1 MNTHPVRVGSCLF
14 TMVDP
19 VRGHEVDYN
28 RWYERDHFYA
38 GCMVGPWLFAG
49 RRWVATR
56 DLKDLR
62 FPAESPVAVPVGAGS
77 YLAVYWVHEGRH
89 DEHFAW
95 SIDQVVGLYKSGR
108 GFEHRVHAHTALLH
122 EPRFHYRD
130 DDYVPA
136 ELALDHPY
144 RGLAVV
150 AVDPT
155 GGAGPA
161 DGAGSADG
169 ADPADGAAPIGGDA
183 ALVGGSDSAGGAAPV
198 GGGGL
203 EEHLRAEALPR
214 LMDGSAVASMV
225 SWSYV
230 TPSAGATDRAPMDL
244 GTPPGPPERR
254 VQLFFLEDDPAEVWP
269 RFRDYGAGLAAAG
282 AGEVVFAAGF
292 RPTIVGTDTY
302 TDQLW

>member
-62 FPAESPVAVPVGAGS
+62 FPADSPVAVPVDAGS
-77 YLAVYWVHEGRH
+77 YLAIYWVHEGRH

-95 SIDQVVGLYKSGR
+95 SIDQVVGLYRSGR

-130 DDYVPA
+130 DDYVPV

-150 AVDPT
+150 AVDPPD
-155 GGAGPA
+155 GAAPADGAPPA
-161 DGAGSADG
+161 DGAGPAGGPDPVGDSDLADG
-169 ADPADGAAPIGGDA
+169 APPAD
-183 ALVGGSDSAGGAAPV
+183 SS
-198 GGGGL
+198 GL

-230 TPSAGATDRAPMDL
+230 TPASGATDRAPMDL

-269 RFRDYGAGLAAAG
+269 LFRDYGAGLAAAG
-282 AGEVVFAAGF
+282 TGEVVFAAGF

>member
-62 FPAESPVAVPVGAGS
+62 FPAESPLAVPVDAGS
-77 YLAVYWVHEGRH
+77 YLAIYWVHEGRH

-130 DDYVPA
+130 DDPVPV

-150 AVDPT
+150 AVDPP
-155 GGAGPA
+155 GAAGSP
-161 DGAGSADG
+161 DAGSADTGSADTGSPEPGGDG
-169 ADPADGAAPIGGDA
+169 ADELDA
-183 ALVGGSDSAGGAAPV
+183 C
-198 GGGGL
+198 
-203 EEHLRAEALPR
+203 LRTEALPS
-214 LMDGSAVASMV
+214 LMDGSAIASMV

-230 TPSAGATDRAPMDL
+230 TPASGATDRAPMDL

-282 AGEVVFAAGF
+282 LGEVVFAAGF
-292 RPTIVGTDTY
+292 RPTVVGTDTY
-302 TDQLW
+302 TDRLW

>member
-62 FPAESPVAVPVGAGS
+62 FPAESPLAVPVEAGS
-77 YLAVYWVHEGRH
+77 YLAIYWVHEGHH

-130 DDYVPA
+130 DDPVPV

-144 RGLAVV
+144 QGLVVV

-155 GGAGPA
+155 GATDSPDARSPEPG
-161 DGAGSADG
+161 DG
-169 ADPADGAAPIGGDA
+169 ADELDD
-183 ALVGGSDSAGGAAPV
+183 
-198 GGGGL
+198 
-203 EEHLRAEALPR
+203 HLRTEALPG
-214 LMDGSAVASMV
+214 LMDGSAIASMV

-230 TPSAGATDRAPMDL
+230 TPASGATDRAPMDL

-282 AGEVVFAAGF
+282 RGEVVFAAGF
-292 RPTIVGTDTY
+292 RPTVVGTDTY
-302 TDQLW
+302 TDRLW

>member
-62 FPAESPVAVPVGAGS
+62 FPAESPLAVPVDAGS
-77 YLAVYWVHEGRH
+77 YLAIYWVHEGRH

-130 DDYVPA
+130 DDPVPV

-150 AVDPT
+150 AVDPPAAA
-155 GGAGPA
+155 GSPDANSPDDGPAEPGAG
-161 DGAGSADG
+161 DG
-169 ADPADGAAPIGGDA
+169 ADVLDA
-183 ALVGGSDSAGGAAPV
+183 R
-198 GGGGL
+198 
-203 EEHLRAEALPR
+203 LRTEALPG
-214 LMDGSAVASMV
+214 LMDGSAIASMV

-230 TPSAGATDRAPMDL
+230 TPASGATDRAPMDL

-282 AGEVVFAAGF
+282 LGEVVFAAGF
-292 RPTIVGTDTY
+292 RPTVVGTDTY
-302 TDQLW
+302 TDRLW

>member
-62 FPAESPVAVPVGAGS
+62 FPAESPLAVPVDAGS
-77 YLAVYWVHEGRH
+77 YLAIYWVHEGRH

-122 EPRFHYRD
+122 EPRFFYRD
-130 DDYVPA
+130 DDPVPV

-150 AVDPT
+150 AVDPADAANSPD
-155 GGAGPA
+155 AGSP
-161 DGAGSADG
+161 DAGSADDG
-169 ADPADGAAPIGGDA
+169 SPEPGADGADELDA
-183 ALVGGSDSAGGAAPV
+183 C
-198 GGGGL
+198 
-203 EEHLRAEALPR
+203 LRTEALPG

-230 TPSAGATDRAPMDL
+230 TPASGATDRAPMDL

-269 RFRDYGAGLAAAG
+269 RFRDYGARLAASG
-282 AGEVVFAAGF
+282 LGEVVFAAGF
-292 RPTIVGTDTY
+292 RPTVVGTDTY
-302 TDQLW
+302 TDRLW

>member
-56 DLKDLR
+56 DLKDMR
-62 FPAESPVAVPVGAGS
+62 FPAESPLAVPVEAGS
-77 YLAVYWVHEGRH
+77 YLAIYWVHEGRH

-130 DDYVPA
+130 DDPVPV

-144 RGLAVV
+144 RGLVVV

-155 GGAGPA
+155 GA
-161 DGAGSADG
+161 AGSPDAGSPEPGGDG
-169 ADPADGAAPIGGDA
+169 ADELDD
-183 ALVGGSDSAGGAAPV
+183 
-198 GGGGL
+198 
-203 EEHLRAEALPR
+203 HLRTEALPA
-214 LMDGSAVASMV
+214 LMDGSAIASMV

-230 TPSAGATDRAPMDL
+230 TPASGATDRAPMDL

-269 RFRDYGAGLAAAG
+269 RFQDYGTGLAAAG
-282 AGEVVFAAGF
+282 RGEVVFAAGF
-292 RPTIVGTDTY
+292 RPTVVGTDTY
-302 TDQLW
+302 TDRLW

>member
-49 RRWVATR
+49 RRWVATQ

-62 FPAESPVAVPVGAGS
+62 FPAESPVAVPVDAGS
-77 YLAVYWVHEGRH
+77 YLAVYWVHEGHH

-130 DDYVPA
+130 DDYVPV

-155 GGAGPA
+155 GGAA
-161 DGAGSADG
+161 DGSGS
-169 ADPADGAAPIGGDA
+169 P
-183 ALVGGSDSAGGAAPV
+183 

-203 EEHLRAEALPR
+203 EEHLRAEALPG

-282 AGEVVFAAGF
+282 VGEVVFAAGF

>member
-62 FPAESPVAVPVGAGS
+62 FPAESPLAVPVDAGS
-77 YLAVYWVHEGRH
+77 YLAIYWVHEGHH

-95 SIDQVVGLYKSGR
+95 SIDQVVGLYRSGR

-130 DDYVPA
+130 DDPVPV

-155 GGAGPA
+155 DTAGPPDASSPAASSPAAGPPAA
-161 DGAGSADG
+161 DRL
-169 ADPADGAAPIGGDA
+169 DA
-183 ALVGGSDSAGGAAPV
+183 Y
-198 GGGGL
+198 
-203 EEHLRAEALPR
+203 LRAEALPG

-225 SWSYV
+225 SWRYV
-230 TPSAGATDRAPMDL
+230 APASGATDRAPMDL

-282 AGEVVFAAGF
+282 RGEVVFAAGF
-292 RPTIVGTDTY
+292 RPTVVGTDTY
-302 TDQLW
+302 ADRLW

>member
-62 FPAESPVAVPVGAGS
+62 FPADSPVAVPVDAGA
-77 YLAVYWVHEGRH
+77 YLAIYWVHEGRH

-130 DDYVPA
+130 DDYVPV

-150 AVDPT
+150 AVDPP
-155 GGAGPA
+155 GGADPA
-161 DGAGSADG
+161 DGAAPADG
-169 ADPADGAAPIGGDA
+169 ADPADGAGPAGGPDP
-183 ALVGGSDSAGGAAPV
+183 VGDSDLADGAAPADS
-198 GGGGL
+198 GGL

-230 TPSAGATDRAPMDL
+230 TPASGATDRAPMDL

>member
-62 FPAESPVAVPVGAGS
+62 FPAESPLAVPVGAGS
-77 YLAVYWVHEGRH
+77 YLAIYWVHEGRH

-130 DDYVPA
+130 DDPVPV

-155 GGAGPA
+155 GA
-161 DGAGSADG
+161 AGSPDGGSAEPGSDG
-169 ADPADGAAPIGGDA
+169 ADELDA
-183 ALVGGSDSAGGAAPV
+183 
-198 GGGGL
+198 
-203 EEHLRAEALPR
+203 HLRTEALPA
-214 LMDGSAVASMV
+214 LMDGSAIASMV

-230 TPSAGATDRAPMDL
+230 TPASGATDRAPMDL
-244 GTPPGPPERR
+244 GTPPGPSERR

-282 AGEVVFAAGF
+282 RGEVVFAAGF
-292 RPTIVGTDTY
+292 RPTVVGTDTY
-302 TDQLW
+302 TDRLW